1 MIQLFSWSLQA
12 STEVLKQRH
21 QDLDQQLAV
30 WMPLPP
36 GVGVATGWANPQRRG
51 LAKPHPSVQLVTPH
65 PLKGES

>member
-30 WMPLPP
+30 WMPLPL
-36 GVGVATGWANPQRRG
+36 GGFGAVGDTSPF
-51 LAKPHPSVQLVTPH
+51 
-65 PLKGES
+65 KGES